1 VSWIDEVI
9 KRVRDHDAARPRSQQ
24 SAVGW
29 SEVGGCRS
37 ALGFRLDGAWATD
50 DTDSWG
56 AQRGTAIHEYL
67 EPILTAPGV
76 RTEVDTVYRGI
87 PGHADLVEPDAVV
100 DFKTTSKANSKLWAS
115 DHSLLKPKRIQVH
128 GYAAGLVDAGDLP
141 EDCKVRL
148 LVIPVDGTFADWW
161 AYEEKFDRSLA
172 DEGADRLD
180 DVRAR
185 MAAGTALPK
194 DMPYAWCETW
204 CSFFS
209 LCRDPATKRTGEE
222 IADDE
227 LAAAVARYGEI
238 NSQMRP
244 LIKEKEGLD
253 PLIRGLRGT
262 AGDWRVSI
270 GEPGEDKDV
279 IDDDAIRA
287 GYEARGE
294 RIPMTTRPG
303 SAPRLTVTRIKKPAG
318 KASAK

>member
-1 VSWIDEVI
+1 
-9 KRVRDHDAARPRSQQ
+9 
-24 SAVGW
+24 
-29 SEVGGCRS
+29 
-37 ALGFRLDGAWATD
+37 
-50 DTDSWG
+50 
-56 AQRGTAIHEYL
+56 
-67 EPILTAPGV
+67 
-76 RTEVDTVYRGI
+76 
-87 PGHADLVEPDAVV
+87 VEPDAVV